1 MLANR
6 KLQQQ
11 LDEAT
16 HGAELG
22 AAAQAAEVR
31 QLQAQAERLQL
42 AVRQADSKV
51 ERADELLAEKN
62 ATVGVAV
69 WLCGCSCGLG
79 RALGRAAAVAL
90 GCADTRYQLHRLR
103 A

>member
-1 MLANR
+1 MAVLCCDAALLANR

-69 WLCGCSCGLG
+69 WLWLWVGQGVGKGC
-79 RALGRAAAVAL
+79 RRR
-90 GCADTRYQLHRLR
+90 TRVC
-103 A
+103 